1 MGERRNGESGEMF
14 RVVEFGLDS
23 SSAQAAGPGSD
34 LYRTVI
40 AVGAV
45 GLLSP

>member
-1 MGERRNGESGEMF
+1 M
-14 RVVEFGLDS
+14 VEFGLDS
-23 SSAQAAGPGSD
+23 SSAQAAGRGSD
-34 LYRTVI
+34 HLYPTVI